1 MTDHVGGNMAI
12 NFVRILDGS
21 DDSIRFQPM
30 ERLNVYLFGATVCIV
45 GRGIALFAM
54 GLDICHRELSLRH
67 RPC

>member
-1 MTDHVGGNMAI
+1 MAI

-30 ERLNVYLFGATVCIV
+30 ERLTKCIFVRGNCIVCIV